1 MKFSSDNNKKS
12 KTKQERSTNRSI
24 HMRTAFAYEVNQL
37 LNLPL
42 RSVISLAGT
51 ERDRMRN
58 EERGRLRATVL
69 SILCVTI
76 NSHESI

>member
-1 MKFSSDNNKKS
+1 MTTTTATRKNKAREKH
-12 KTKQERSTNRSI
+12 KQI
-24 HMRTAFAYEVNQL
+24 HPHKRTAFAYEVNQL

-51 ERDRMRN
+51 ERDRMEN

-69 SILCVTI
+69 SIQCVTI